1 MLANV
6 AVVVL
11 DGVSPFELGVLCEV
25 FGSDR
30 TAQGLP
36 GYDFAV
42 VAGEPGPLRTET
54 GFELHTPFGLERL
67 EQADLVAV
75 PATADRRIFAGA
87 GEDTPGSS
95 AGSLPGSAPGSP
107 AGSAPGSA
115 PGSLPGPLLEAL
127 RRTVDRG
134 ARVLSVCTG
143 AFVLGAAGL
152 LDDRR
157 CTTHWAHAEELAQR
171 YPRAKV
177 DPSVLYVDDDPV
189 ITSAG
194 TAAGID
200 ACLYLVR
207 KEQGSK
213 VANAIA
219 RRMVVPPHRDGGQA
233 QFVERPVAGPATD
246 SLADMLNW
254 MERHLD
260 RPVTIDDLADR
271 ASMSARTFARR
282 FVAETGTTP
291 QRWLT
296 SQRILL
302 AQELLEETD
311 ATIDAVAERSG
322 FGNATALRH
331 HFRIWRSTTPQA
343 YRRQFRDPA
352 ASSTG

>member
-1 MLANV
+1 VLTNV

-54 GFELHTPFGLERL
+54 GFGLHTPHGLDRL

-75 PATADRRIFAGA
+75 PAAADSRIFGGA
-87 GEDTPGSS
+87 DT
-95 AGSLPGSAPGSP
+95 
-107 AGSAPGSA
+107 
-115 PGSLPGPLLEAL
+115 LPGPLLTAL

-171 YPRAKV
+171 FPRAKV

-233 QFVERPVAGPATD
+233 QFVDRPVAGPATD
-246 SLADMLNW
+246 SLAEMLSW

-271 ASMSARTFARR
+271 AAMSARTFARR

-311 ATIDAVAERSG
+311 ATIDAVAQRSG

-352 ASSTG
+352 APTTC